1 MLGVDVLIRG
11 IDEEVYARLKARAS
25 ERGLKI
31 GEALTEAI
39 KTWLK
44 NSPEKNE
51 REKERDLNI
60 ATFRRMRKFLE
71 KNHKGKWVLIAKGE
85 VIRLADSL
93 SEIVEAKKSEQLT
106 DRPSLIFKVGE
117 TRIKRTIGFNARRKT
132 TQ

>member
-1 MLGVDVLIRG
+1 VLGVDVLIRG

-44 NSPEKNE
+44 NSPEKSE